1 MTPQQILDFR
11 LTLGILS
18 ILLAVGLV
26 LIGALIGVSI
36 GDRRALTRSGKN
48 GVLEILVF
56 GKLRTHVLVLM
67 LGAGFLW
74 VFGHRAV
81 FGTPVG
87 PLIRVVVLLIS
98 VAVVICYA
106 ALESMDR
113 WKIRFY
119 FRDKP
124 R

>member
-1 MTPQQILDFR
+1 MMDYRI
-11 LTLGILS
+11 TLGILS
-18 ILLAVGLV
+18 LLLTVGLV

-56 GKLRTHVLVLM
+56 GKMRTHVLVSL

-81 FGTPVG
+81 FGTAVG
-87 PLIRVVVLLIS
+87 PVSRVVVLLIS
-98 VAVVICYA
+98 VAVVIIYA

-113 WKIRFY
+113 WKIRYY
-119 FRDKP
+119 FRDRK
-124 R
+124 